1 MKKLTPWQWLKYLA
15 NFVKVNILR
24 NSQECLHLI
33 FVSFFFSATTLQ
45 YKQSKIEFYF
55 SNELR

>member
-1 MKKLTPWQWLKYLA
+1 MKKLTPLQWLKYLA

-33 FVSFFFSATTLQ
+33 FVSFFFLSYNITIQAIKDRVL
-45 YKQSKIEFYF
+45 FF
-55 SNELR
+55 